1 MKAKTLAMTAIICGA
16 SFLGINLTPVYAA
29 SLDTV
34 TNIESSVQTEQL
46 SKRVRDR
53 NRAIGA
59 ILGIAAIAAISNNDR
74 HRDDHY
80 DRGGS
85 QRGRSSGRHDRN
97 TPPPPPMPNHHY
109 R

>member
-29 SLDTV
+29 SLDTI

-46 SKRVRDR
+46 SKKVRDR

-59 ILGIAAIAAISNNDR
+59 ILGIAAIAAIANNNR
-74 HRDDHY
+74 HSDDYY
-80 DRGGS
+80 DRGS
-85 QRGRSSGRHDRN
+85 QRGRNSGRSDRN
-97 TPPPPPMPNHHY
+97 TPPPPPMPHHQY

>member
-34 TNIESSVQTEQL
+34 ANIESSVQTEQL
-46 SKRVRDR
+46 SKKVRDR

-59 ILGIAAIAAISNNDR
+59 ILGIAAIAAIANNNR
-74 HRDDHY
+74 HSDDHY
-80 DRGGS
+80 DRGS
-85 QRGRSSGRHDRN
+85 QRGRNSGRSDRN
-97 TPPPPPMPNHHY
+97 TPPPPPMPHHPY

>member
-34 TNIESSVQTEQL
+34 TNIESSMQTEQL
-46 SKRVRDR
+46 SKKVRDR
-53 NRAIGA
+53 NRAIG
-59 ILGIAAIAAISNNDR
+59 IVLGIAAIAAISNNDR
-74 HRDDHY
+74 HRNDNY
-80 DRGGS
+80 DRGS
-85 QRGRSSGRHDRN
+85 QRGRSGGRSDRN
-97 TPPPPPMPNHHY
+97 TPPPPPMPYHHH